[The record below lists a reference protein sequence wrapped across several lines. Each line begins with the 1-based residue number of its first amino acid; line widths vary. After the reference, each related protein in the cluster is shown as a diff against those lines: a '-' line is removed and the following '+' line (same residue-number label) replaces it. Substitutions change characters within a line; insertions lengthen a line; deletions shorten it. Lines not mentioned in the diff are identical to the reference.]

1 MSLGKADLAA
11 TTLTTIYTC
20 GVGKVGTCN
29 VSICNRNATAVTVR
43 LAIAAAATPA
53 ASEWL
58 EYDAAIA
65 ANSVLE
71 RSGVVLQ
78 ANELIVA
85 YSSATN
91 VNVQVYGFED

>member
-11 TTLTTIYTC
+11 TTLTTIYT
-20 GVGKVGTCN
+20 VTAGKVGTCN
-29 VSICNRNATAVTVR
+29 VSICNRNSSAVTVR
-43 LAIAAAATPA
+43 LAIAAAATPT

-58 EYDAAIA
+58 EYDTSIA
-65 ANSVLE
+65 GNSTLE
-71 RSGVVLQ
+71 RSGVVAQ
-78 ANELIVA
+78 STEKIVA